1 MREACNVIIIDP
13 VGKKAGLDHYNDSL
27 AKSLNKLD
35 VLVRVYSN
43 YKSEYSEPVFKFRF
57 GKSIFFLPEMFFS
70 LMKVFKNLKQ
80 QKPDIVILHLFNAT
94 RASISLS
101 GEAGIF
107 KGKVAVIVQ
116 NNNILNKMIENIKKI
131 DGVDK
136 VTRVYKN

>member
-80 QKPDIVILHLFNAT
+80 
-94 RASISLS
+94 
-101 GEAGIF
+101 
-107 KGKVAVIVQ
+107 
-116 NNNILNKMIENIKKI
+116 
-131 DGVDK
+131 
-136 VTRVYKN
+136 